1 MTGATFKN
9 AFVDFEIE
17 YQLAQSELEAAIAS
31 ATWSSEFPSRRD
43 LVARSKIED
52 LHADVSDAIETGLKR
67 ES

>member
-52 LHADVSDAIETGLKR
+52 LPR
-67 ES
+67 

>member
-1 MTGATFKN
+1 MTDATFRH

-31 ATWSSEFPSRRD
+31 ATSSLEFPSRRD

-67 ES
+67 AS

>member
-1 MTGATFKN
+1 MTDATFKN

-31 ATWSSEFPSRRD
+31 ATSSLEFPSRRN

-52 LHADVSDAIETGLKR
+52 LRADVSDAIEAG
-67 ES
+67 